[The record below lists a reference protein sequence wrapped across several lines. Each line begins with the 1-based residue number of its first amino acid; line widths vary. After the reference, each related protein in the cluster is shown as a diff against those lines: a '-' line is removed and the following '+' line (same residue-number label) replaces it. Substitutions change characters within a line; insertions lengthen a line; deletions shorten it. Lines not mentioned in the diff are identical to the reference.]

1 MNDHKTVYVE
11 QHEGGEAPPEK
22 IMSETDLPGM
32 EDGSG
37 KRKRNRGRDRDQGP
51 DSDTDTDSDQDRP
64 DARTDSDDDK
74 TDPNDDKTDPNDDH
88 TVRVHKLN
96 TRPTTLSNELNER
109 IRGSLDDDSEDESS
123 SEEDDDDKS
132 MTTNEL
138 LAVDPLYFR
147 LNKFLQS
154 DDGHSVANMMQ
165 KMIAQMSKLNEL
177 IEQKNAVLETKMID
191 QMAKLNT
198 NMERL
203 VERRSKSSAD

>member
-1 MNDHKTVYVE
+1 MNDHKTVHVD

-37 KRKRNRGRDRDQGP
+37 KRKRNRNRGR
-51 DSDTDTDSDQDRP
+51 DSDTETNSDQDP
-64 DARTDSDDDK
+64 LDTRTDSDDDK
-74 TDPNDDKTDPNDDH
+74 TDPNDDHVVMVN
-88 TVRVHKLN
+88 KLN
-96 TRPTTLSNELNER
+96 TSPTTPSNELNER

-203 VERRSKSSAD
+203 AERRSKSSAD